1 MGKLSLVQE
10 RMVDLI
16 RATGDTGRIFNA
28 VFVKRTDGVVRYMQA
43 RLNVK
48 KGTKGV
54 GLSFNP
60 TEKQLIGC
68 YEMPE
73 GRFRLIP
80 MDGLLAVT
88 VDKLVAARR
97 I

>member
-1 MGKLSLVQE
+1 MKNVSLVQK
-10 RMVDLI
+10 RMVELI
-16 RATGDTGRIFNA
+16 RATADTGRIFNA
-28 VFVKRTDGVVRYMQA
+28 VFIKRTDGDVRHMQA
-43 RLNVK
+43 RLNVI

-80 MDGLLAVT
+80 MDGLLSVT
-88 VDKLVAARR
+88 VDKLFA
-97 I
+97 IKI